1 MTIRRTSLPVQAP
14 FTVKL
19 GLIVLP
25 RLLLGLAGCLP
36 GLASA
41 ADEAALK
48 AAIVYNLL
56 QFVQWPAELETL
68 PAGSMMGLCADRQG
82 PLWQQ
87 LQTLQGRVLRQWRV
101 DVREAPNSSTDLSRQ
116 CQVWVLEPR
125 RSGAAQ
131 GGAVARAASGKPV
144 LTVGDGERAEEEGV
158 VVGLTQAN
166 GRIVFDV
173 DLVFAR
179 ANQLHISAKVLRLA
193 RGVRE

>member
-1 MTIRRTSLPVQAP
+1 MWLC
-14 FTVKL
+14 
-19 GLIVLP
+19 
-25 RLLLGLAGCLP
+25 LLLGLAGSLP
-36 GLASA
+36 RQACA

-56 QFVQWPAELETL
+56 QFVQWPAEVESL
-68 PAGSMMGLCADRQG
+68 PAGSLMGLCADRQG
-82 PLWQQ
+82 QLWQQ
-87 LQTLQGRVLRQWRV
+87 LQTLQGKLLRQWKL
-101 DVREAPNSSTDLSRQ
+101 DVREAPNSSNDLPRL

-131 GGAVARAASGKPV
+131 HGVVAQVASGKPV

-158 VVGLTQAN
+158 VVGLTLAN